1 MGKGRGRHILVNKND
16 MPNWS
21 ETLESFRTAR
31 ESWDLLHS
39 HDGLEAGRRFLC
51 SVMLSLH
58 QKVVIRTAALIVH
71 FNVSQRVQEDLRRVE
86 DGQLAVVPNIP
97 HRHDY
102 IPGKSHF

>member
-1 MGKGRGRHILVNKND
+1 MGKGRGRHIVVNKND

-51 SVMLSLH
+51 SVILSLH
-58 QKVVIRTAALIVH
+58 QKLVIRTAALIVH
-71 FNVSQRVQEDLRRVE
+71 KFFPFYLLLCNHNLIISLF
-86 DGQLAVVPNIP
+86 LPF
-97 HRHDY
+97 Y
-102 IPGKSHF
+102 